1 MGRALSKAGL
11 RVDADTKDIGF
22 GKKVREA
29 KDMKIPYTIVIGD
42 KDMEKGV
49 VTLESR
55 DKGKIGEKTLEEV
68 TALFLK
74 EIKEKK

>member
-1 MGRALSKAGL
+1 MKKSGI
-11 RVDADTKDIGF
+11 RVDADVSNVNF
-22 GKKVREA
+22 GKKIREA

-55 DKGKIGEKTLEEV
+55 DHGKIGEKTLEEV
-68 TALFLK
+68 ATLLLK
-74 EIKEKK
+74 EIKERK